1 MNQDL
6 QTQVEELTKEVQ
18 RLKDISIKIGIDP
31 DTYKV
36 LTNLLTPAIT
46 TAVQNSISATQVY
59 SVSSPSGTAPVGSIW
74 FKNTG
79 VLATNQLFMY
89 DGASWVQIK

>member
-36 LTNLLTPAIT
+36 LVNILNPAIVS
-46 TAVQNSISATQVY
+46 AVQTSISGTQVY
-59 SVSSPSGTAPVGSIW
+59 SIVAPSGIAPVGSIW
-74 FKNTG
+74 FQNTG
-79 VLATNQLFMY
+79 VLATNKLFMY
-89 DGASWVQIK
+89 DGVGWSQIK